1 MYLAFIHICGA
12 FCRCCCV
19 LMVAG
24 QECQL
29 KCRKPYSGLG
39 VPRRIPWIRDVSPDV
54 TMFWGL
60 CHVSWWQHGS
70 HTGKNECWRSCQ
82 DTTSCQNNWNNTHTH
97 NPSCRGPYQ
106 KWMELC
112 RTATRNCETNFVA
125 FGQIRNVCVNSMDD
139 FVQEVILPQGSFLD
153 CNCWGHLRLRR
164 DETETNCDTIC
175 MCKSDKTAAPR
186 PCTSTRVHP
195 SGLYAR
201 CFEWLGESLRFS
213 HSENSETPDM
223 S

>member
-1 MYLAFIHICGA
+1 MYLVFIHICGA

-54 TMFWGL
+54 TMCWGL

-97 NPSCRGPYQ
+97 NASCHESYQ

-125 FGQIRNVCVNSMDD
+125 FVNTKFVCEFNGWFRAGSDLATG
-139 FVQEVILPQGSFLD
+139 FILGLQLLGTPET
-153 CNCWGHLRLRR
+153 RLRR
-164 DETETNCDTIC
+164 DKRRQTETRKSRFACANLTNCHREALHQH
-175 MCKSDKTAAPR
+175 KS
-186 PCTSTRVHP
+186 S
-195 SGLYAR
+195 
-201 CFEWLGESLRFS
+201 SLRVIRSMLRMTGWKSKIFS
-213 HSENSETPDM
+213 LGNS
-223 S
+223 

>member
-1 MYLAFIHICGA
+1 MYLVFIHICGA

-97 NPSCRGPYQ
+97 TTLLVANH
-106 KWMELC
+106 
-112 RTATRNCETNFVA
+112 TRNAWNFAELQHETVRLTLWLLC
-125 FGQIRNVCVNSMDD
+125 IRNFCVNSMDD

-153 CNCWGHLRLRR
+153 CNCWGHLRRDWDENGDKLR
-164 DETETNCDTIC
+164 TKITIC
-175 MCKSDKTAAPR
+175 THKLPPWGPAPAQEFI
-186 PCTSTRVHP
+186 PPGYTLDASNDWVKV
-195 SGLYAR
+195 
-201 CFEWLGESLRFS
+201 
-213 HSENSETPDM
+213 
-223 S
+223 

>member
-1 MYLAFIHICGA
+1 MYLVFIHICGA

-97 NPSCRGPYQ
+97 NASCHESYQ

-125 FGQIRNVCVNSMDD
+125 FVNTKFVCEFNGWFRAGSDLATG
-139 FVQEVILPQGSFLD
+139 FILGLQLLGTPETRQ
-153 CNCWGHLRLRR
+153 
-164 DETETNCDTIC
+164 TETNGDTKITIC
-175 MCKSDKTAAPR
+175 MCKSDKLPPWGPAPAQEFI
-186 PCTSTRVHP
+186 PPGYTLDASNDWVKV
-195 SGLYAR
+195 
-201 CFEWLGESLRFS
+201 
-213 HSENSETPDM
+213 
-223 S
+223 